1 MRVIRGSLLLVQTN
15 KENKQNET
23 EWAASYL
30 MPLLNSFLHD
40 LTSWQPGGL
49 VEIQTVQELLPNHL
63 QCLLETLLRI
73 K

>member
-1 MRVIRGSLLLVQTN
+1 M
-15 KENKQNET
+15 QNQT

-30 MPLLNSFLHD
+30 MPFLNSFLHD

>member
-1 MRVIRGSLLLVQTN
+1 MGRV
-15 KENKQNET
+15 
-23 EWAASYL
+23 SYL

-40 LTSWQPGGL
+40 LTGWQPGGL